1 MRLLTAVSLV
11 RVQQGEFLEPI
22 NVKFMGFVVYLIK
35 MIGIRVFGYKS
46 RGSGSSVKRI
56 KE

>member
-11 RVQQGEFLEPI
+11 LVQQGEFLEPI
-22 NVKFMGFVVYLIK
+22 NVKFMGFVVYQIK

-46 RGSGSSVKRI
+46 RGSGSSVKTI

>member
-22 NVKFMGFVVYLIK
+22 NVKFMGFVVYQIK